1 MDHAMNG
8 VTPVWYFN
16 AEKPSIA
23 VKHFNAV
30 KPSIAVKH
38 FNAVKHFIV
47 MKCREVTVIC
57 ARSRG

>member
-1 MDHAMNG
+1 MDHAMNE

-16 AEKPSIA
+16 AEK
-23 VKHFNAV
+23 H
-30 KPSIAVKH
+30 SIAVKH

-57 ARSRG
+57 ARLRG